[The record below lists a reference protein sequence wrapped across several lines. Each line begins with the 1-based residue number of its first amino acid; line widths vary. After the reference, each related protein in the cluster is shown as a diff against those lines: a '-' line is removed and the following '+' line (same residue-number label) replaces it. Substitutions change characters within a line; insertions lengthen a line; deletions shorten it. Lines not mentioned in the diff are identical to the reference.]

1 MKDKWFPRALERAP
15 IRLILCLVAAGLYV
29 AFSQRVL
36 STNAM
41 RYLLQIYLYIAL
53 GEAWN
58 LLSGFAGMTS
68 LGQQLYIGLGG
79 FALAVIT
86 STYELPYG
94 LGLAVGALVSVVV
107 ALLLSR
113 VLFRMWGMYFAI
125 ATWVAAEAAE
135 KLFLNW
141 RYVNQG
147 GGMTVSI
154 YPYPMVGEIH
164 LMAFVL
170 CLASIAAVYAIMR
183 SRLGLGLICM
193 RDDAEAAATVGVNL
207 SRSRLIVYA
216 FAALLTA
223 LAGGVFFVNKGV
235 IYPES
240 GFSVS
245 WTVSIV
251 FVCIIGG
258 TGTIAGPV
266 AGAVLYVL
274 LREFLAHYPG
284 WSNIILGLIT
294 IAVILFMP
302 EGIIGAIQKKFGFS
316 LFSMERRPDARR
328 GKER

>member
-1 MKDKWFPRALERAP
+1 MKDKRFPRALERAP

-68 LGQQLYIGLGG
+68 LGQQLDIGLGG

>member
-1 MKDKWFPRALERAP
+1 MKDKRFPRALERAP
-15 IRLILCLVAAGLYV
+15 IKWILCLAAAALYA
-29 AFSQRVL
+29 AFSTRVL

-41 RYLLQIYLYIAL
+41 RYLLQIFLYIAL

-68 LGQQLYIGLGG
+68 LGQQLYVGLGG
-79 FALAVIT
+79 FAVAVVT

-141 RYVNQG
+141 RFVNQG

-154 YPYPMVGEIH
+154 YPYPMVGQIH
-164 LMAFVL
+164 LMAFLL
-170 CLASIAAVYAIMR
+170 CLASIAAVYALMR
-183 SRLGLGLICM
+183 SRLGLGLIAM
-193 RDDAEAAATVGVNL
+193 RDDAEAAASIGVDL
-207 SRSRLIVYA
+207 TRSRLIVYA

-223 LAGGVFFVNKGV
+223 LAGGVFFINKGV
-235 IYPES
+235 IYPDS
-240 GFSVS
+240 GFGVS
-245 WTVSIV
+245 WTVSVV

-258 TGTIAGPV
+258 TGTVAGPV

-294 IAVILFMP
+294 IVVILYLP
-302 EGIIGAIQKKFGFS
+302 EGIVGALQKRLGLS
-316 LFSMERRPDARR
+316 LFSMERRPDGRR